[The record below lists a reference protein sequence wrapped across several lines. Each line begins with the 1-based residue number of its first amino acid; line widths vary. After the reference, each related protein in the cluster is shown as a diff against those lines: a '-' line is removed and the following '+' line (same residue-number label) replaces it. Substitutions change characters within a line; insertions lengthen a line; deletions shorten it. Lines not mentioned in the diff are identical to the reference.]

1 VSEGGAAVS
10 DDATSTLGSYETLT
24 VEWASSGV
32 ARVML
37 NRPERLNALSFQM
50 FEELGALAE
59 RAAAA
64 GELRAIVLTGAGR
77 GFCAGLDLDDAKAL
91 KAMSAAQMLAG
102 QERWVGALAAYRY
115 LPVPVIAAI
124 NGPAA
129 GAGLALALMADI
141 RLAAADATFTT
152 AFVRIG
158 LTGGDA
164 GMSWLLPRLV
174 GFSRA
179 SELLL
184 TAERFDAAKAE
195 RIGLISRAVDPAE
208 LLGEAEELAATVA
221 SFHPLGVRL
230 TKQVLQQN
238 VDAPSL
244 EAAMETENRN
254 QVLIS
259 RTADQVEALDA
270 FREKRA
276 PVWSES

>member
-1 VSEGGAAVS
+1 VSGDGAKG
-10 DDATSTLGSYETLT
+10 LGTYETLAI
-24 VEWASSGV
+24 EWPSPGV
-32 ARVML
+32 ARVTL
-37 NRPERLNALSFQM
+37 NRPDRLNALTFQM
-50 FEELGALAE
+50 FAELE
-59 RAAAA
+59 RFVAAAA
-64 GELRAIVLTGAGR
+64 EVDALRAIVLTGAGR
-77 GFCAGLDLDDAKAL
+77 GFCAGLDLDDAKEL
-91 KAMSAAQMLAG
+91 KGMSAAAMLAG
-102 QERWVGALAAYRY
+102 QERWVGALAAFRH

-141 RLAAADATFTT
+141 RLATTTATFTT

-174 GFSRA
+174 GLSHA

-195 RIGLISRAVDPAE
+195 RIGLISRAVEPAE
-208 LLGEAEELAATVA
+208 LLAEAEGTAATIA
-221 SFHPLGVRL
+221 SFHRFGVRL

-244 EAAMETENRN
+244 EAALETENRN
-254 QVLIS
+254 QVLIT
-259 RTADQVEALDA
+259 RTADQREALDA
-270 FREKRA
+270 FLEKRP
-276 PVWSES
+276 PVWSGS

>member
-1 VSEGGAAVS
+1 VSADAAVE
-10 DDATSTLGSYETLT
+10 ALGKYETLSIGSPSPGVVT
-24 VEWASSGV
+24 VT
-32 ARVML
+32 L
-37 NRPERLNALSFQM
+37 DRPERLNALSFEM
-50 FEELGALAE
+50 FGELERLT
-59 RAAAA
+59 RAAREAD
-64 GELRAIVLTGAGR
+64 GLRAIVLTGAGR
-77 GFCAGLDLDDAKAL
+77 GFCAGLDLDDAQKL
-91 KAMSAAQMLAG
+91 EGMSAAEMLRG
-102 QERWVGALAAYRY
+102 QERWVGALAAFRY

-124 NGPAA
+124 NGPVA

-141 RLAAADATFTT
+141 RIASTAATFTT

-174 GFSRA
+174 GFSHA

-184 TAERFDAAKAE
+184 TAEKFDAAKAE
-195 RIGLISRAVDPAE
+195 RIGLVNRLAE
-208 LLGEAEELAATVA
+208 PDALVAEALGVAETIA

-244 EAAMETENRN
+244 DAALETENRN

-259 RTADQVEALDA
+259 RTADQREALAA
-270 FREKRA
+270 FREKRP
-276 PVWSES
+276 PVWSGR

>member
-1 VSEGGAAVS
+1 MS
-10 DDATSTLGSYETLT
+10 DDAATALGTYETLAI
-24 VEWASSGV
+24 EWASPGV
-32 ARVML
+32 ARVTL
-37 NRPERLNALSFQM
+37 NRPERLNALSFEM
-50 FEELGALAE
+50 FEELGLLAA
-59 RAAAA
+59 RATTVS
-64 GELRAIVLTGAGR
+64 ELRAIVLTGAGR

-91 KAMSAAQMLAG
+91 KGMSAAAMLAG
-102 QERWVGALAAYRY
+102 QERWVGAVAAYRY
-115 LPVPVIAAI
+115 LPMPVIAAI

-141 RLAAADATFTT
+141 RLAAVDATFTT

-174 GFSRA
+174 GFSHA

-195 RIGLISRAVDPAE
+195 RIGLISRAVDPDE
-208 LLGEAEELAATVA
+208 LLAEAEAMAATIA
-221 SFHPLGVRL
+221 SFHRLGIRL

-270 FREKRA
+270 FRERRP

>member
-1 VSEGGAAVS
+1 MS
-10 DDATSTLGSYETLT
+10 DDATTALGSYETLA
-24 VEWASSGV
+24 VESASPGV
-32 ARVML
+32 ARVTL

-50 FEELGALAE
+50 FEELGRLAG

-64 GELRAIVLTGAGR
+64 PGLRAIVLTGAGR
-77 GFCAGLDLDDAKAL
+77 GFCAGLDLDDAKDL
-91 KAMSAAQMLAG
+91 KGMSAAEMLAG
-102 QERWVGALAAYRY
+102 QERWVGALADFRR

-174 GFSRA
+174 GLSHA

-195 RIGLISRAVDPAE
+195 RIGLVGRVVGPNE
-208 LLGEAEELAATVA
+208 LLAAAEETAATIA
-221 SFHPLGVRL
+221 SFHPLGIRL

-270 FREKRA
+270 FREGRP